1 MIAEP
6 TFVFLR
12 KLEANNNREWFTE
25 NRALYDA
32 ARANFVEFCDEVLQ
46 EVKTFEP
53 TFYDTQI
60 KDCIFRINRDVRFS
74 KNKSP
79 YKTHLS
85 AAFGK
90 GGRNSGK
97 IDYYFHLQNEE
108 SFIGGGLWQPTTEQ
122 LAKFRQEIDYAPDT
136 LKEIILS
143 EDFKKHFPL
152 IYGEKLK
159 RAPKGYA
166 EDHPDIEL
174 LRYKEMFFWK
184 KFSNEEIKSPG
195 FKADLLH
202 HMKVLKPYLDYLNE
216 LFYGDS

>member
-6 TFVFLR
+6 TFEFLR
-12 KLEANNNREWFTE
+12 KLAANNNREWFTE

-32 ARANFVEFCDEVLQ
+32 ARENFVEFCDEVLQ

-53 TFYDTQI
+53 AFYDTQI
-60 KDCIFRINRDVRFS
+60 KDCIFRINRDLRFS
-74 KNKSP
+74 KDKSP
-79 YKTHLS
+79 YKTHL
-85 AAFGK
+85 AAGFGQ
-90 GGRNSGK
+90 GGRNSGR

-108 SFIGGGLWQPTTEQ
+108 SFIGGGMWQPTTEQ
-122 LAKFRQEIDYAPDT
+122 LAKFRQEIDYSPDA
-136 LKEIILS
+136 LKEIIHS
-143 EDFKKHFPL
+143 DEFKAHFPL

-159 RAPKGYA
+159 RMPKGYS

-184 KFSNEEIKSPG
+184 KFSNEEVKSPG
-195 FKADLLH
+195 FKANLLQ

-216 LFYGDS
+216 LFYGE